1 MTRTRLEILLGVLL
15 SFALILGSTA
25 GVLAKTGQPGLISMV
40 ICTDGG
46 TTTVVVDKAGQ
57 PVEQAPLFDC
67 RDCPVCTLH
76 TDGLTVLPPRVA
88 EPSHAARHLS
98 PRIED
103 ALHTGLSRPWKRAR
117 GPPKEN

>member
-1 MTRTRLEILLGVLL
+1 MIRTRLDILFGMML

-46 TTTVVVDKAGQ
+46 ATTVLVDKTGQ
-57 PVEQAPLFDC
+57 PVEQAPLYDC

-76 TDGLTVLPPRVA
+76 CDALTALPPHVA
-88 EPSHAARHLS
+88 EPGQVARHLS
-98 PRIED
+98 PRIEESR
-103 ALHTGLSRPWKRAR
+103 HMGISRPWKRAR